1 MTCVVDASVAVKWFV
16 EEPGSTAACAIL
28 TSGEVL
34 LAPDLVLVEVGN
46 TAWKK
51 VTRGEITQEQGE
63 AMLRA
68 LPLYFDRLVH
78 PDVLIARAYALA
90 HRLAHP
96 VYDCLYLALA
106 EQEDVRLITDDQRL
120 MKVVSRTEFRKRVRS
135 LVSGTR

>member
-1 MTCVVDASVAVKWFV
+1 VKWFV